1 MNLSLRHYVY
11 FWTAT
16 FLLLIGF
23 VWLFK
28 PVLTPFV
35 LGLAIAYL
43 LDPIV
48 EKLVKLKIP
57 RLVVTITILL
67 LFLAFVV
74 LTLVLAVP
82 PLVRE
87 AGVLADNIPTY
98 IDNLSQ
104 LVTPYLAMIEERLG
118 GNYVDSVQGFLKE
131 NVGNIAKI
139 SGNLAGTLAQGGQAI
154 ANFLTILV
162 LTPLVAFFTLMEWPR
177 ITKWIED
184 LIPRKNEKTIKD
196 LLKEMNQKVAGFVR
210 GQITAAFIL
219 GIVYAVALS
228 IADLN
233 YGVLIGLMSGFL
245 SIIPLV
251 GSTFGLVASVAV
263 AWFQSGGEWSFVL
276 IIAAIFVAGQIIEG
290 NILTPKLLGD
300 SVGLHPLWIL
310 FALMAGGSLFGIL
323 GMMLAVPVAAIIGV
337 LCSFS
342 ILQYK
347 NSPLYRQPTKKK
359 AAKKAAKKTNKKS
372 VKKPIKKSVNKKEK

>member
-1 MNLSLRHYVY
+1 MNLSLRHYAY
-11 FWTAT
+11 FWAAT

-28 PVLTPFV
+28 SVLTPFV
-35 LGLAIAYL
+35 VGFAIAYL

-57 RLVVTITILL
+57 RIVVTILILL
-67 LFLAFVV
+67 LFLVFVV
-74 LTLVLAVP
+74 LTLVLVVP

-87 AGVLADNIPTY
+87 ASALADNIPTY

-118 GNYVDSVQGFLKE
+118 GDYVQSVQNFLKE

-139 SGNLAGTLAQGGQAI
+139 SGDIAGTLAQGGQAI

-184 LIPRKNEKTIKD
+184 LIPRNNAKTIKG
-196 LLKEMNQKVAGFVR
+196 LLQEINQKVSGFVR
-210 GQITAAFIL
+210 GQITVAFIL
-219 GIVYAVALS
+219 GVVYAVALS
-228 IADLN
+228 VADLN

-276 IIAAIFVAGQIIEG
+276 IIAGIFVAGQIIEG

-323 GMMLAVPVAAIIGV
+323 GMMLAVPLAAVFGV
-337 LCSFS
+337 LFSFA

-347 NSPLYRQPTKKK
+347 SSPLYKRPEKKKIVKKTAKKLAKKTKKK
-359 AAKKAAKKTNKKS
+359 TVA
-372 VKKPIKKSVNKKEK
+372 KKEK